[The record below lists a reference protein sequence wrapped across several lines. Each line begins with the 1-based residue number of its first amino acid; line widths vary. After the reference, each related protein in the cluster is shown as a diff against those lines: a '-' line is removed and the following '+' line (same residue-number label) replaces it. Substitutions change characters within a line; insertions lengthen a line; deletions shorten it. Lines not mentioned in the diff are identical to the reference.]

1 MREVPD
7 GFTAKGSGSPSRAS
21 GPGWARRGLAV
32 LTAIAVFSAL
42 LTALGGEAE
51 VRLAGARLRIGG
63 FERPFLLSLLLLV
76 IVGLAPDGWLSSL
89 RGGRAPAEVLRSPPG
104 RVRWFPTAAC
114 VLGVLLLLSPLVMP
128 AKERWPDAIST
139 RIGFVLIAFV
149 GALYAALAR
158 WGLFPRRL
166 SVAEVFLLIGLPLY
180 VLLVGNGVLIT
191 SGDNH
196 VTRVLAA
203 RLLSRGSLDLSHLP
217 VYPHFDGESVHYSG
231 IVVRGR
237 VLPSFPLGTGLL
249 SLPYSAAALAG
260 SGGTITE
267 DLVNRWEKH
276 FSALVLML
284 AAMTLFLGARR
295 RFGQMPAL
303 GVTVVFALGTNAFT
317 CVGQALWTTTGEVL
331 FLCTALALLLQEA
344 PGNGRLFLAGLS
356 MAGAFLCRPTAVVPL
371 GILAVV
377 VGLRRRRDAIPF
389 LASAA
394 VAIGVT
400 CFVLYRIYGHPLGGY
415 GLMNAR
421 PGKWGGTVLVGLAG
435 NLLSPSRGLFPHFP
449 YLLLVPLAVRR
460 CVGDRNLMA
469 WWFGSFLAASSTV
482 VLASAYSMWWGG
494 YSLGPRLL
502 TEATPFFALLTLP
515 VWRSWHEIGRL
526 RGPFLVA
533 LGFAVA
539 TQLLGA
545 YNPRAS
551 AWNAVLTEQSE
562 PGILWSVRDSQLAA
576 TWVPGWTRSTR
587 PPKEETT
594 GDVSRWHRLD
604 LSAAA
609 NARYDLD
616 PFRPG
621 APADAPPH
629 YSRID
634 PDAFNRPRSLFH
646 FGKPGRNNAITT
658 CQGAQPGD
666 IRVPEVP
673 ISVIHAILAA
683 GVTNG
688 RTGTPVV
695 ANLVLALA
703 DGSEESLPIHL
714 NRDVFEYQP
723 ALRGSPIPASRLYWG
738 LPQDRDALVRARF
751 RPGRLDCQVRAIR
764 VVNADAE
771 SSMGVTVL
779 AMTLVEPQ
787 GEPAGWEDFDLL
799 GAVDAPSNGSV
810 VRGPVEVRGWARVP
824 GEDLDVSIRIDDE
837 IRVVRNWRRVPRP
850 DVCAV
855 VAGLGECS
863 TAGFEGIIDMNP
875 ADEEGTHYFDGV
887 FRSRAGAVRH
897 YPPARFE
904 WKR

>member
-1 MREVPD
+1 MREIPGD
-7 GFTAKGSGSPSRAS
+7 FTAKRSGSPSRAS
-21 GPGWARRGLAV
+21 GPGWARPGLAV

-76 IVGLAPDGWLSSL
+76 IVGLAPDGWLSTL
-89 RGGRAPAEVLRSPPG
+89 REGRAPAPDLRSLAG
-104 RVRWFPTAAC
+104 RVRWLPTAAC
-114 VLGVLLLLSPLVMP
+114 VLGVLLVLSPLVMP
-128 AKERWPDAIST
+128 AKVQWPYASST

-149 GALYAALAR
+149 GALYVALTR

-166 SVAEVFLLIGLPLY
+166 SVADVFLLVGLPLY

-203 RLLSRGSLDLSHLP
+203 RLLTRGSLDLSHLP
-217 VYPHFDGESVHYSG
+217 VYPHFDGESAHYSG

-249 SLPYSAAALAG
+249 SLPYSAVALAG
-260 SGGTITE
+260 SGGAITE
-267 DLVNRWEKH
+267 DLVDRWEKH
-276 FSALVLML
+276 SSALALML
-284 AAMTLFLGARR
+284 AAMILFLGVRR
-295 RFGQMPAL
+295 RFGQKPAL

-317 CVGQALWTTTGEVL
+317 CVGQALWTTTGEVF

-344 PGNGRLFLAGLS
+344 PGNRPLLLAGLS

-421 PGKWGGTVLVGLAG
+421 PGKWGGTVLVGLVG

-460 CVGDRNLMA
+460 RVGDRRLMA

-515 VWRSWHEIGRL
+515 VWCSWHEIGRL
-526 RGPFLVA
+526 RGPFLGA
-533 LGFAVA
+533 LGFAVS

-545 YNPRAS
+545 YNPRATG
-551 AWNAVLTEQSE
+551 WNEVVRPEVE
-562 PGILWSVRDSQLAA
+562 PGVLWSFRDSQLAA
-576 TWVPGWTRSTR
+576 TWVPGWTRSTI
-587 PPKEETT
+587 PPEEEPK

-604 LSAAA
+604 LSGAA

-621 APADAPPH
+621 APQDSPPH

-634 PDAFNRPRSLFH
+634 PDTFNRPRSLFH
-646 FGKPGRNNAITT
+646 FGRPGRNNAITT
-658 CQGAQPGD
+658 CLGAQPGEIPVSD
-666 IRVPEVP
+666 LRIAT
-673 ISVIHAILAA
+673 IHAILAA

-688 RTGTPVV
+688 RTGTPIVASLVV
-695 ANLVLALA
+695 AYA
-703 DGSEESLPIHL
+703 DGSEESLPVHL
-714 NRDVFEYQP
+714 NQDVFEYQP
-723 ALRGSPIPASRLYWG
+723 ALRGSPVPASKLYWG
-738 LPQDRDALVRARF
+738 LPQDRDALVWARF
-751 RPGRLDCQVRAIR
+751 RPGRRDGVVRAIR
-764 VVNADAE
+764 LVNADPG

-779 AMTLVEPQ
+779 ALTLVEPR
-787 GEPAGWEDFDLL
+787 GEPAG
-799 GAVDAPSNGSV
+799 
-810 VRGPVEVRGWARVP
+810 
-824 GEDLDVSIRIDDE
+824 
-837 IRVVRNWRRVPRP
+837 
-850 DVCAV
+850 
-855 VAGLGECS
+855 
-863 TAGFEGIIDMNP
+863 
-875 ADEEGTHYFDGV
+875 
-887 FRSRAGAVRH
+887 
-897 YPPARFE
+897 
-904 WKR
+904 